1 MTTGQKIQTL
11 RKQRGLTQEQLAQR
25 LGVSRQAVSRWELDE
40 SLPETANLL
49 PLGEV
54 LGVSLDT
61 LLDPAQGLEGPAP
74 KEEPTAPA
82 APSPADGAGGFCRL
96 GPVAAGQCP
105 LPGADPPGPGALA
118 VLFTVP
124 APFGD
129 LFPGVGHPVLQAADP
144 PAQIKYPW
152 EAGPINEPQLPRGFF
167 TLLWWRAAPTPG
179 LGTAGPPCRRSPGPR
194 RERGAPRPARRPGW

>member
-74 KEEPTAPA
+74 KEEPSAPA
-82 APSPADGAGGFCRL
+82 ASAPTAPSLRGLLKRRLWLFLLPMELVVFAALALWRL
-96 GPVAAGQCP
+96 GNAPSLALILLTQGLWLCFLLYLLLLVIYFLVWGIRYFKQRTR
-105 LPGADPPGPGALA
+105 PP
-118 VLFTVP
+118 
-124 APFGD
+124 
-129 LFPGVGHPVLQAADP
+129 
-144 PAQIKYPW
+144 K
-152 EAGPINEPQLPRGFF
+152 
-167 TLLWWRAAPTPG
+167 
-179 LGTAGPPCRRSPGPR
+179 
-194 RERGAPRPARRPGW
+194 

>member
-61 LLDPAQGLEGPAP
+61 LLDPAQGLEGPVP
-74 KEEPTAPA
+74 KEEPPAPA
-82 APSPADGAGGFCRL
+82 APSPTTSSLRGLLKRRLWLLLLPVELVVFAALALWRL
-96 GPVAAGQCP
+96 GNAPSLALILLVQGLWLCFLLYLLLLVIYFLVWGIRYFKQRTR
-105 LPGADPPGPGALA
+105 PP
-118 VLFTVP
+118 
-124 APFGD
+124 
-129 LFPGVGHPVLQAADP
+129 Q
-144 PAQIKYPW
+144 
-152 EAGPINEPQLPRGFF
+152 
-167 TLLWWRAAPTPG
+167 
-179 LGTAGPPCRRSPGPR
+179 
-194 RERGAPRPARRPGW
+194 

>member
-25 LGVSRQAVSRWELDE
+25 LGVSRQAVPRWELDE

-74 KEEPTAPA
+74 KEEPSAPA
-82 APSPADGAGGFCRL
+82 APAPTAPSLRGLLKRRLWLFLLPMELVVFAALALWRL
-96 GPVAAGQCP
+96 GNAPSLALILLIQGLWLCFLLYLLLLVIYFLVWGIRYFKQRTR
-105 LPGADPPGPGALA
+105 PP
-118 VLFTVP
+118 
-124 APFGD
+124 
-129 LFPGVGHPVLQAADP
+129 
-144 PAQIKYPW
+144 K
-152 EAGPINEPQLPRGFF
+152 
-167 TLLWWRAAPTPG
+167 
-179 LGTAGPPCRRSPGPR
+179 
-194 RERGAPRPARRPGW
+194 

>member
-74 KEEPTAPA
+74 KEEPSAPA
-82 APSPADGAGGFCRL
+82 APAPTAPSLRGLLKRRLWLFLLPMELVVFAALALWRL
-96 GPVAAGQCP
+96 GNAPSLALILLVQGLWLCFLLYLLLLVIYFLVWGIRYFKQRTR
-105 LPGADPPGPGALA
+105 PP
-118 VLFTVP
+118 
-124 APFGD
+124 
-129 LFPGVGHPVLQAADP
+129 
-144 PAQIKYPW
+144 K
-152 EAGPINEPQLPRGFF
+152 
-167 TLLWWRAAPTPG
+167 
-179 LGTAGPPCRRSPGPR
+179 
-194 RERGAPRPARRPGW
+194 

>member
-54 LGVSLDT
+54 LGVSLDI

-74 KEEPTAPA
+74 KEEPSAPA
-82 APSPADGAGGFCRL
+82 APAPTAPSLRGLLKRRLWLFLLPMELVVFAALALWRL
-96 GPVAAGQCP
+96 GNAPSLALILLIQGLWLCFLLYLLLLVIYFLVWGIRYFKQRTR
-105 LPGADPPGPGALA
+105 PP
-118 VLFTVP
+118 
-124 APFGD
+124 
-129 LFPGVGHPVLQAADP
+129 
-144 PAQIKYPW
+144 K
-152 EAGPINEPQLPRGFF
+152 
-167 TLLWWRAAPTPG
+167 
-179 LGTAGPPCRRSPGPR
+179 
-194 RERGAPRPARRPGW
+194 

>member
-61 LLDPAQGLEGPAP
+61 LPDPAQGLEGPAP
-74 KEEPTAPA
+74 KEEPSAPA
-82 APSPADGAGGFCRL
+82 APAPTAPSLRGLLKRRLWLFLLPMELVVFAALALWRL
-96 GPVAAGQCP
+96 GNAPSLALILLTQGLWLCFLLYLLLLVIYFLVWGIRYFKQRTR
-105 LPGADPPGPGALA
+105 PP
-118 VLFTVP
+118 
-124 APFGD
+124 
-129 LFPGVGHPVLQAADP
+129 
-144 PAQIKYPW
+144 K
-152 EAGPINEPQLPRGFF
+152 
-167 TLLWWRAAPTPG
+167 
-179 LGTAGPPCRRSPGPR
+179 
-194 RERGAPRPARRPGW
+194 

>member
-74 KEEPTAPA
+74 KEEPSAPA
-82 APSPADGAGGFCRL
+82 APAPTAPSLRGLLKRQLWLFLLPMELVVFAALALWRL
-96 GPVAAGQCP
+96 GNAPSLALILLIQGLWLCFLLYLLLLVIYFLVWGIRYFKQRTR
-105 LPGADPPGPGALA
+105 PP
-118 VLFTVP
+118 
-124 APFGD
+124 
-129 LFPGVGHPVLQAADP
+129 
-144 PAQIKYPW
+144 K
-152 EAGPINEPQLPRGFF
+152 
-167 TLLWWRAAPTPG
+167 
-179 LGTAGPPCRRSPGPR
+179 
-194 RERGAPRPARRPGW
+194 

>member
-1 MTTGQKIQTL
+1 MTTGQKIQAL

-74 KEEPTAPA
+74 KEEPSAPA
-82 APSPADGAGGFCRL
+82 APSPTTSSLRGLLKRRLWLLLLPVELVVFAALALWRL
-96 GPVAAGQCP
+96 GNAPSLALILLVQGLWLCFLLYLLLLVIYFLVWGIRYFKQRTR
-105 LPGADPPGPGALA
+105 PP
-118 VLFTVP
+118 
-124 APFGD
+124 
-129 LFPGVGHPVLQAADP
+129 Q
-144 PAQIKYPW
+144 
-152 EAGPINEPQLPRGFF
+152 
-167 TLLWWRAAPTPG
+167 
-179 LGTAGPPCRRSPGPR
+179 
-194 RERGAPRPARRPGW
+194 

>member
-61 LLDPAQGLEGPAP
+61 LLDPAQGLEGPVL
-74 KEEPTAPA
+74 KEEPSAPA
-82 APSPADGAGGFCRL
+82 APAPTAPSLRGLLKRRLWLFLLPMELVVFAALALWRL
-96 GPVAAGQCP
+96 GNAPSLALILLTQGLWLCFLLYLLLLVIYFLVWGIRYFKQRTR
-105 LPGADPPGPGALA
+105 PP
-118 VLFTVP
+118 
-124 APFGD
+124 
-129 LFPGVGHPVLQAADP
+129 
-144 PAQIKYPW
+144 K
-152 EAGPINEPQLPRGFF
+152 
-167 TLLWWRAAPTPG
+167 
-179 LGTAGPPCRRSPGPR
+179 
-194 RERGAPRPARRPGW
+194 

>member
-1 MTTGQKIQTL
+1 MTTGQKIQAL

-74 KEEPTAPA
+74 KEEPSAPA
-82 APSPADGAGGFCRL
+82 APAPTAPSLRGLLKRRLWLFLLPMELVVFAALALWRL
-96 GPVAAGQCP
+96 GNAPSLALILLTQGLWLCFLLYLLLLVIYFLVWGIRYFKQRTR
-105 LPGADPPGPGALA
+105 PP
-118 VLFTVP
+118 
-124 APFGD
+124 
-129 LFPGVGHPVLQAADP
+129 
-144 PAQIKYPW
+144 K
-152 EAGPINEPQLPRGFF
+152 
-167 TLLWWRAAPTPG
+167 
-179 LGTAGPPCRRSPGPR
+179 
-194 RERGAPRPARRPGW
+194 

>member
-61 LLDPAQGLEGPAP
+61 LLDPAQGLEGPVL
-74 KEEPTAPA
+74 KEEPSAPA
-82 APSPADGAGGFCRL
+82 APAPTAPSLRGLLKRRLWLFLLPMELVVFAALALWRL
-96 GPVAAGQCP
+96 GNAPSLALILLTQGLWLCFLLYLLLLVIYFLVWGIRYFKQRTR
-105 LPGADPPGPGALA
+105 PP
-118 VLFTVP
+118 
-124 APFGD
+124 
-129 LFPGVGHPVLQAADP
+129 Q
-144 PAQIKYPW
+144 
-152 EAGPINEPQLPRGFF
+152 
-167 TLLWWRAAPTPG
+167 
-179 LGTAGPPCRRSPGPR
+179 
-194 RERGAPRPARRPGW
+194 

>member
-74 KEEPTAPA
+74 KEEPSAPA
-82 APSPADGAGGFCRL
+82 APAPTAPSLRGLLKRRLWLFLLPMELVVFAALALWRL
-96 GPVAAGQCP
+96 GNAPSLALILLTQGLWLCFLLYLLLLVIYFLVWGIRYFKQRTR
-105 LPGADPPGPGALA
+105 PP
-118 VLFTVP
+118 
-124 APFGD
+124 
-129 LFPGVGHPVLQAADP
+129 
-144 PAQIKYPW
+144 K
-152 EAGPINEPQLPRGFF
+152 
-167 TLLWWRAAPTPG
+167 
-179 LGTAGPPCRRSPGPR
+179 
-194 RERGAPRPARRPGW
+194 